1 MNNSVIELVTY
12 KLKTGATKE
21 QLSATH
27 SAVNAFL
34 EEQPGFMY
42 RSLSE
47 DSNGLLYDI
56 VYWQNMKTAK
66 IAGDAFMAHKAGQA
80 LVALT
85 DENSISMRH
94 MEALTE
100 TSSCTETV

>member
-27 SAVNAFL
+27 SDVNAFL
-34 EEQPGFMY
+34 VKQPGFMH

-56 VYWQNMKTAK
+56 VYWQTMEKAK
-66 IAGDAFMAHKAGQA
+66 RAGDAFMADKAGQA

-100 TSSCTETV
+100 TNACTETV

>member
-12 KLKTGATKE
+12 KLKNNTTKE

-27 SAVNAFL
+27 SDVNAFL
-34 EEQPGFMY
+34 EKQPGFMY

-47 DSNGLLYDI
+47 DNNGLLYDI
-56 VYWQNMKTAK
+56 VYWQDMDKAK
-66 IAGDAFMAHKAGQA
+66 IAGEAFMAHKAGQA

-85 DENSISMRH
+85 DESSISMRH

-100 TSSCTETV
+100 TNSCTDTV

>member
-27 SAVNAFL
+27 SDVNAFL
-34 EEQPGFMY
+34 VEQPGFMH

-56 VYWQNMKTAK
+56 VYWQNMDTAK
-66 IAGDAFMAHKAGQA
+66 SAGDAFMAHKVGQA

-100 TSSCTETV
+100 TNSCTETV

>member
-12 KLKTGATKE
+12 KLKTGATKS

-27 SAVNAFL
+27 SDVNVFL
-34 EEQPGFMY
+34 AEQPGFMY

-47 DSNGLLYDI
+47 DDNGLLYDI
-56 VYWQNMKTAK
+56 VYWQDMEKAK
-66 IAGDAFMAHKAGQA
+66 SAGEAFMAHKAGQA

-100 TSSCTETV
+100 TSACTETV

>member
-12 KLKTGATKE
+12 KLKNNITKE

-27 SAVNAFL
+27 SDVNAFL
-34 EEQPGFMY
+34 EEQLGFLY

-56 VYWQNMKTAK
+56 VYWQDMEKAK
-66 IAGDAFMAHKAGQA
+66 IAGEAFMAHKAGQA

-85 DENSISMRH
+85 DENSITMRH

-100 TSSCTETV
+100 ASSCTEAV

>member
-56 VYWQNMKTAK
+56 VYWQDMETAK

-94 MEALTE
+94 MEAITE
-100 TSSCTETV
+100 TSACTETV

>member
-27 SAVNAFL
+27 SDVNAFL
-34 EEQPGFMY
+34 AEQSGFIY

-56 VYWQNMKTAK
+56 VYWQDMEKAK
-66 IAGDAFMAHKAGQA
+66 SAGEAFMAHKAGQA

-100 TSSCTETV
+100 TKASTDTV

>member
-12 KLKTGATKE
+12 KLKTNTTKE

-27 SAVNAFL
+27 SDVNAFL
-34 EEQPGFMY
+34 EGQPGFMH

-47 DSNGLLYDI
+47 DTNGLLYDI
-56 VYWQNMKTAK
+56 VYCQDMEKAK
-66 IAGDAFMAHKAGQA
+66 NAGDAFMAHKAGQA

-100 TSSCTETV
+100 TNSCTDAV

>member
-12 KLKTGATKE
+12 KLKANISKE
-21 QLSATH
+21 QLSSTH
-27 SAVNAFL
+27 SSVNEFL

-56 VYWQNMKTAK
+56 VYWQDMEKAK
-66 IAGDAFMAHKAGQA
+66 NAGEAFMAHKAGQA

-100 TSSCTETV
+100 TNVCTDTV